1 MTIGMKYMSARLS
14 IIIGSVM
21 VSLSYILTAYAE
33 HIGILYFTVGF
44 IQGEYCMKDHRSEND
59 EKLRNSK
66 GDYWN
71 KQRFSSIAS
80 LFKMGTSLKGK
91 NLLLEVANSFFYE
104 QFLIVWKI
112 TITATIIR

>member
-44 IQGEYCMKDHRSEND
+44 IQGEYCLKDHMSENA
-59 EKLRNSK
+59 EKVTQFKGRPLDQAAILFILRPFSK
-66 GDYWN
+66 WE
-71 KQRFSSIAS
+71 
-80 LFKMGTSLKGK
+80 
-91 NLLLEVANSFFYE
+91 LL
-104 QFLIVWKI
+104 
-112 TITATIIR
+112 

>member
-44 IQGEYCMKDHRSEND
+44 IQGGYTQQRDSLSLQIRGYKVIKTFSCSTQLSMKFIMIINV
-59 EKLRNSK
+59 
-66 GDYWN
+66 
-71 KQRFSSIAS
+71 
-80 LFKMGTSLKGK
+80 KMPIMVGI
-91 NLLLEVANSFFYE
+91 
-104 QFLIVWKI
+104 LIFISMVNTCIKHPRI
-112 TITATIIR
+112 